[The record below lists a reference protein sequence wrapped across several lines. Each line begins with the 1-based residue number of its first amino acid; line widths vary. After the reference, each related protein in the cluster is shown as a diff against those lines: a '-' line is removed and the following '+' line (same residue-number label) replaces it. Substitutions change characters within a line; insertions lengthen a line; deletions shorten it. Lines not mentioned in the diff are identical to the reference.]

1 MRIFVCGPYGKRKGL
16 SQAEI
21 EANVQAAIEAGKEL
35 ARRGHSPFVP
45 HLYHYLVTGEISE
58 DRWLEITLEWLSV
71 SDAILMIGDWVT
83 SEGARQELQ
92 YATTHGKQI
101 FYRLQDVPNG

>member
-1 MRIFVCGPYGKRKGL
+1 MRIFIAAPYGKWKGL

-45 HLYHYLVTGEISE
+45 HLFHYLVSDDISE

-71 SDAILMIGDWVT
+71 CWGVLMIGHWQG
-83 SEGARQELQ
+83 SYGACMEWQ
-92 YATTHGKQI
+92 YAQEHGKQI
-101 FYRLQDVPNG
+101 FYKLEEIPNG

>member
-1 MRIFVCGPYGKRKGL
+1 MRVFVCAPYGKRKGL

-21 EANVQAAIEAGKEL
+21 EVNVQTAIEAGKEL
-35 ARRGHSPFVP
+35 VRRGHSPFVP

-71 SDAILMIGDWVT
+71 CQAMLMIGDWVN
-83 SEGARQELQ
+83 SFGARHEWN
-92 YATTHGKQI
+92 AAMRDGKQI

>member
-1 MRIFVCGPYGKRKGL
+1 MKIFISSPYGKRKGL
-16 SQAEI
+16 PQAEI
-21 EANVQAAIEAGKEL
+21 EANVAAAIEAGKEL

-101 FYRLQDVPNG
+101 FYRLEDMPNG